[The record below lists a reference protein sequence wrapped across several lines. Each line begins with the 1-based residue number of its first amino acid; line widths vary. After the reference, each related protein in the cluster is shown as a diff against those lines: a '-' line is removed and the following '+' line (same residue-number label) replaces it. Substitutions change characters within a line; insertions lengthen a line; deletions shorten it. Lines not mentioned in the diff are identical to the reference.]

1 MFCVGPVTVVYL
13 SHRKG
18 KEREFPQEDPH
29 VQFYEN
35 YRKEA
40 DEYDR
45 ELMKEYNRDLNMTLI
60 FVGGTHCSGAYVLT

>member
-45 ELMKEYNRDLNMTLI
+45 ELMKKYNKDLNMTLI
-60 FVGGTHCSGAYVLT
+60 FVGGTYCSGAYVLT